1 MNLGGEAADQV
12 VRYSLEGI
20 DHGLRLSGT
29 MAKNLA
35 VFLAAVMKNNQ
46 KSYGR
51 ISMARMLR
59 ENRPLKFFTVPS
71 NRIHEFAKEAKKRGL
86 PYVVI
91 RDRKNPKLCELMAF
105 ADDVAKVNRVMD
117 QMELDFLK
125 SENGEAVQENVREA
139 ERKDPFGNSQEAE
152 RTAQTKKNSRKA
164 EGTTQSGID
173 STVKTETM
181 EMPEGEIQFE
191 LSDFEDD
198 FNVGELPGMGR
209 SEMSGYGMDETE
221 MENFTKAQE
230 GRNLSEPSSRSN
242 GISSGQGEQSK
253 KPSVRKELEQIRQEK
268 QEAGKKRAQKDK
280 SRGNGNRR
288 SRKKMKIKEKGR

>member
-91 RDRKNPKLCELMAF
+91 RDRKNPKLCELMVF
-105 ADDVAKVNRVMD
+105 ADDAAKVNRVMD

-152 RTAQTKKNSRKA
+152 RTAQP
-164 EGTTQSGID
+164 D
-173 STVKTETM
+173 STIKTETV

-221 MENFTKAQE
+221 MENFTQAQE

-242 GISSGQGEQSK
+242 GISSGQGEQNK

-268 QEAGKKRAQKDK
+268 QEAGKKRDQKDK

>member
-91 RDRKNPKLCELMAF
+91 RDRKNPKLCELMVF
-105 ADDVAKVNRVMD
+105 ADDAAKVNRVMD

-125 SENGEAVQENVREA
+125 SENGEAVQENVREID
-139 ERKDPFGNSQEAE
+139 RKDPFGNSQEAE
-152 RTAQTKKNSRKA
+152 RTAQP
-164 EGTTQSGID
+164 D
-173 STVKTETM
+173 STIKTETV

-221 MENFTKAQE
+221 MENFTQAQE

-242 GISSGQGEQSK
+242 GISSGQGEQNK

-268 QEAGKKRAQKDK
+268 QEAGKKRDQKDK
-280 SRGNGNRR
+280 SCGNGNRR
-288 SRKKMKIKEKGR
+288 SRKRMKIKEKGR

>member
-91 RDRKNPKLCELMAF
+91 RDRKNPKLCELMVF
-105 ADDVAKVNRVMD
+105 ADDAAKVNRVMD

-125 SENGEAVQENVREA
+125 SENGEAVQENVREID
-139 ERKDPFGNSQEAE
+139 RKDPFGNSQEAE
-152 RTAQTKKNSRKA
+152 RTAQP
-164 EGTTQSGID
+164 D
-173 STVKTETM
+173 STIKTETV

-221 MENFTKAQE
+221 MENFTQAQE

-253 KPSVRKELEQIRQEK
+253 RPSVRKELEQIRQEK
-268 QEAGKKRAQKDK
+268 QEAGKKRDQKDK

>member
-71 NRIHEFAKEAKKRGL
+71 NRIHEFAREAKKRGL

-91 RDRKNPKLCELMAF
+91 RDRKNPNLCELMVF
-105 ADDVAKVNRVMD
+105 ADDAAKVNRVMD
-117 QMELDFLK
+117 QMQLDYLK
-125 SENGEAVQENVREA
+125 SENGEAVQEAVREP
-139 ERKDPFGNSQEAE
+139 EGTHLPGNPQEAE
-152 RTAQTKKNSRKA
+152 RTPQPEQASPAR
-164 EGTTQSGID
+164 
-173 STVKTETM
+173 TETV
-181 EMPEGEIQFE
+181 EMPEGDIQFE
-191 LSDFEDD
+191 LSDFEED
-198 FNVGELPGMGR
+198 FNVGDLP
-209 SEMSGYGMDETE
+209 EVKEPD
-221 MENFTKAQE
+221 MENFIHARE
-230 GRNLSEPSSRSN
+230 GRNPSGPSSRSS
-242 GISSGQGEQSK
+242 GISSGPGEANK
-253 KPSVRKELEQIRQEK
+253 KPSVRKELNQIKQEK
-268 QEAGKKRAQKDK
+268 QEAGKKRQKDK
-280 SRGNGNRR
+280 SRGNRQ
-288 SRKKMKIKEKGR
+288 SKKKMKDKGR

>member
-71 NRIHEFAKEAKKRGL
+71 NRIYEFAKEAKKRGL

-91 RDRKNPKLCELMAF
+91 RDRKNPKLCELMVF
-105 ADDVAKVNRVMD
+105 ADDAAKVNRVMD

-139 ERKDPFGNSQEAE
+139 ERMDPFGNSQEAE
-152 RTAQTKKNSRKA
+152 RTAQPGKNSRKA
-164 EGTTQSGID
+164 ERTTQSGMD

-198 FNVGELPGMGR
+198 FNVGDLQQITGSELDEPEPG
-209 SEMSGYGMDETE
+209 
-221 MENFTKAQE
+221 NFTQAQE
-230 GRNLSEPSSRSN
+230 GRNLSEPSSRSS
-242 GISSGQGEQSK
+242 GISSGQGEQNK

-268 QEAGKKRAQKDK
+268 QEAGKKRDQKDK

>member
-59 ENRPLKFFTVPS
+59 ENRPLKFFTIPS
-71 NRIHEFAKEAKKRGL
+71 NRIHEFAKEGKKRGL

-91 RDRKNPKLCELMAF
+91 RDRKNPKLCELMVF
-105 ADDVAKVNRVMD
+105 ADDAAKVNRVMD

-125 SENGEAVQENVREA
+125 SENGEAVQENVREID
-139 ERKDPFGNSQEAE
+139 RKDPFGNSQEAE
-152 RTAQTKKNSRKA
+152 RTAQP
-164 EGTTQSGID
+164 D
-173 STVKTETM
+173 STIKTETV

-221 MENFTKAQE
+221 MENFTQAQE

-242 GISSGQGEQSK
+242 GISSGQGEQNK

-268 QEAGKKRAQKDK
+268 QEAGKKRDQKDK
-280 SRGNGNRR
+280 SCGNGNRR
-288 SRKKMKIKEKGR
+288 SRKRMKIKEKGR

>member
-91 RDRKNPKLCELMAF
+91 RDRKNPKLCELMVF
-105 ADDVAKVNRVMD
+105 ADDAAKVNRVMD

-125 SENGEAVQENVREA
+125 SENGEAVQENVREM
-139 ERKDPFGNSQEAE
+139 ERYHLSGKNQEAH
-152 RTAQTKKNSRKA
+152 KA
-164 EGTTQSGID
+164 ESPAHASPAKIE
-173 STVKTETM
+173 TV
-181 EMPEGEIQFE
+181 EMPEGEIRFE

-198 FNVGELPGMGR
+198 FNVGDLQQMAEA
-209 SEMSGYGMDETE
+209 EMAEPE
-221 MENFTKAQE
+221 MENFTQAQE
-230 GRNLSEPSSRSN
+230 GRNLSEPSSRSS
-242 GISSGQGEQSK
+242 GISSGQGEQNK

-268 QEAGKKRAQKDK
+268 QEAKKRDQKDR
-280 SRGNGNRR
+280 SRGNGKRR

>member
-59 ENRPLKFFTVPS
+59 ENRPLKFFTIPS

-91 RDRKNPKLCELMAF
+91 RDRKNPKLCELMVF
-105 ADDVAKVNRVMD
+105 ADDAAKVNRVMD

-125 SENGEAVQENVREA
+125 SKNGEAVQENVREA
-139 ERKDPFGNSQEAE
+139 ERKDPFGNSQETE
-152 RTAQTKKNSRKA
+152 RTAQP
-164 EGTTQSGID
+164 D
-173 STVKTETM
+173 STIKTKTV

-221 MENFTKAQE
+221 MENFTQAQE
-230 GRNLSEPSSRSN
+230 GRNLSEPSSRSS
-242 GISSGQGEQSK
+242 GISSGQGEQNK

-268 QEAGKKRAQKDK
+268 QEAGKKRDQKDK

>member
-59 ENRPLKFFTVPS
+59 ENRPLKFFTIPS

-91 RDRKNPKLCELMAF
+91 RDRKNPKLCELMVF
-105 ADDVAKVNRVMD
+105 ADDAAKVNRVMD

-125 SENGEAVQENVREA
+125 SKNGEAVQENVREA
-139 ERKDPFGNSQEAE
+139 ERKDPFGNSQETE
-152 RTAQTKKNSRKA
+152 RTAQP
-164 EGTTQSGID
+164 D
-173 STVKTETM
+173 STIKTKTV

-221 MENFTKAQE
+221 MENFTQAQE
-230 GRNLSEPSSRSN
+230 GRSLSEPSLRSS
-242 GISSGQGEQSK
+242 GISSGT
-253 KPSVRKELEQIRQEK
+253 
-268 QEAGKKRAQKDK
+268 
-280 SRGNGNRR
+280 GNP
-288 SRKKMKIKEKGR
+288 

>member
-59 ENRPLKFFTVPS
+59 ENRPLKFFTIPS

-91 RDRKNPKLCELMAF
+91 RDRKNPKLCELMVF
-105 ADDVAKVNRVMD
+105 ADDAAKVNRVMD

-125 SENGEAVQENVREA
+125 SKNGEAVQENAREA
-139 ERKDPFGNSQEAE
+139 ERKDPFGNSQETE
-152 RTAQTKKNSRKA
+152 RTAQP
-164 EGTTQSGID
+164 D
-173 STVKTETM
+173 STIKTKTV

-221 MENFTKAQE
+221 MENFTQAQE

-242 GISSGQGEQSK
+242 GISSGQGEQNK

-268 QEAGKKRAQKDK
+268 QEAGKKRDQKDR
-280 SRGNGNRR
+280 SRGNGKRR

>member
-35 VFLAAVMKNNQ
+35 VFLAAVTKNNQ

-71 NRIHEFAKEAKKRGL
+71 NRIHEFSKEAKKRGL

-91 RDRKNPKLCELMAF
+91 RDRKNPKLCELMVF
-105 ADDVAKVNRVMD
+105 ADDAAKVNRVMD

-125 SENGEAVQENVREA
+125 SENGEAVQENVREID
-139 ERKDPFGNSQEAE
+139 RKDPFGNSQEAE
-152 RTAQTKKNSRKA
+152 RTAQP
-164 EGTTQSGID
+164 D
-173 STVKTETM
+173 STIKTETV

-209 SEMSGYGMDETE
+209 YGMDETE
-221 MENFTKAQE
+221 MENFTQAQE
-230 GRNLSEPSSRSN
+230 GRNLSEPSSRSS
-242 GISSGQGEQSK
+242 GISSGQGEQNK

-268 QEAGKKRAQKDK
+268 QEAGKKRDQKDK
-280 SRGNGNRR
+280 SCGNGNRR

>member
-1 MNLGGEAADQV
+1 MILGGEAADQV

-91 RDRKNPKLCELMAF
+91 RDRKNPKLCELMVF
-105 ADDVAKVNRVMD
+105 ADDAAKVNRVMD

-125 SENGEAVQENVREA
+125 SENGEAVQENVREI

-152 RTAQTKKNSRKA
+152 RTAQP
-164 EGTTQSGID
+164 D
-173 STVKTETM
+173 STIKTETV

-221 MENFTKAQE
+221 MENFTQAQE

-242 GISSGQGEQSK
+242 GISSGQGEQNK

-268 QEAGKKRAQKDK
+268 QEAGKKRDQKDK
-280 SRGNGNRR
+280 SCGNGNRR
-288 SRKKMKIKEKGR
+288 SRKRMKIKEKGR

>member
-59 ENRPLKFFTVPS
+59 ENRPLKFFTIPS

-91 RDRKNPKLCELMAF
+91 RDRKNPKLCELMVF
-105 ADDVAKVNRVMD
+105 ADDAAKVNRVMD

-125 SENGEAVQENVREA
+125 SKNGEAVQENVREA
-139 ERKDPFGNSQEAE
+139 ERKDPFGNSQETE
-152 RTAQTKKNSRKA
+152 RTAQP
-164 EGTTQSGID
+164 D
-173 STVKTETM
+173 STIKTKTV

-221 MENFTKAQE
+221 MENFTQAQE
-230 GRNLSEPSSRSN
+230 GKNPSGPSSRSSD
-242 GISSGQGEQSK
+242 ISSGQGEPNK
-253 KPSVRKELEQIRQEK
+253 KPSVRKELNQIKQEK
-268 QEAGKKRAQKDK
+268 EAGKKRSQRDRN
-280 SRGNGNRR
+280 RGNHRG
-288 SRKKMKIKEKGR
+288 RKKMKIKEKGR

>member
-91 RDRKNPKLCELMAF
+91 RDRKNPKLCELMVF
-105 ADDVAKVNRVMD
+105 ADDAAKVNRVMD

-152 RTAQTKKNSRKA
+152 RTAQP
-164 EGTTQSGID
+164 D
-173 STVKTETM
+173 STIKTETV
-181 EMPEGEIQFE
+181 ELPEGEIQFE

-221 MENFTKAQE
+221 MENFTQAQE

-268 QEAGKKRAQKDK
+268 QEAGKKRDQKDR

-288 SRKKMKIKEKGR
+288 SRKRMKIKEKGR

>member
-91 RDRKNPKLCELMAF
+91 RDRKNPKLCELMVF
-105 ADDVAKVNRVMD
+105 ADDAAKVNRVMD

-139 ERKDPFGNSQEAE
+139 QGFHLSGKLQEAE
-152 RTAQTKKNSRKA
+152 RTAQS
-164 EGTTQSGID
+164 EQS
-173 STVKTETM
+173 VKTETV

-209 SEMSGYGMDETE
+209 SEMSGYGMDEPE
-221 MENFTKAQE
+221 MGNFTQAQE
-230 GRNLSEPSSRSN
+230 ERNLSEPSSRSS
-242 GISSGQGEQSK
+242 GISSGQGAQNK

-268 QEAGKKRAQKDK
+268 QEAGKKRNQKDK
-280 SRGNGNRR
+280 SRGNGKRR